1 MVSKDSMALLDDEGD
16 PAEYR
21 GGERFFPCRT
31 NSPVDLRKDAEVP
44 RVVAPLRGNSH
55 VLPW

>member
-1 MVSKDSMALLDDEGD
+1 MALLDDEGD